1 LRIENAQNRN
11 KVEVNEANGQRAIS
25 HYKLVEEF
33 SIQTKECKQNIS
45 IIEVEI
51 ETGRMHQIRV
61 HLASL
66 KCPVI

>member
-33 SIQTKECKQNIS
+33 SIKTKEGKQNIS